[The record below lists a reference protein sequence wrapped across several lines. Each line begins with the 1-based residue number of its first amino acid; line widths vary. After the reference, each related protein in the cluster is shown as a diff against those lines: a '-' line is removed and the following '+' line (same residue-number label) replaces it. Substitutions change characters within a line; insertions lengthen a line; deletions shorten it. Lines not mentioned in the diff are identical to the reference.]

1 MKLRPYQDEAV
12 QAVYDYYENNSGNIL
27 LCLPT
32 GSGKSVI
39 QAKLLQDIV
48 TRWPNQRL
56 LCLTHV
62 KELVEQNHQKLLHYW
77 PEAPAGVYC
86 ASLNARRA
94 HDAITIASVQSVY
107 KKAHVLGWRSLIFI
121 DEAHLL
127 GREESGMYRQL
138 IKDMA
143 AINPRIKIIG
153 LTATP
158 YRTSSGL
165 LHVGEDAIF
174 TDVAVDIPVKRL
186 IDEGYLSTL
195 ITKSSLTQ
203 ADLSQVKT
211 VAGEFNRKQM
221 EAAMDVDAITTAAL
235 DEIFS
240 IAGNRKAWLFFC
252 TGIKHAEHVRD
263 AIRLRGIECE
273 TVHSKI
279 SQDERAS
286 ILERFKSGK
295 LQALTNANV
304 LTTGFDAPN
313 IDLLVL
319 LRPTKSPGLYVQMI
333 GRGTRLHP
341 DKENCLI
348 LDFAGNVERF
358 GPITHVRPPAYKK
371 EYKAEKK
378 DFWICG
384 ICRMANPNEEEI
396 CQECGTAKP
405 YVEREMVTHEATAS
419 GGEILSDAPQ
429 TPFESVE
436 VREIT
441 YDKHYK
447 ANSPVSMVVT
457 YNGRYKEWICLEHEG
472 FARAKAEGWWKRRAG
487 TDAPDVQGALN
498 HIRSAGILEPTRIT
512 VKHEDKYKR
521 VVNYEFE
528 RSENSI
534 TGRQTTAAIFA

>member
-1 MKLRPYQDEAV
+1 MKLRPYQQETVDAIIG
-12 QAVYDYYENNSGNIL
+12 YFYENSGCPIASV
-27 LCLPT
+27 PT
-32 GSGKSVI
+32 GGGKTI
-39 QAKLLQDIV
+39 IIAELFRYILE
-48 TRWPNQRL
+48 TWPNQRL

-62 KELVEQNHQKLLHYW
+62 KELVEQNHQKLLQYW
-77 PEAPAGVYC
+77 PLAPVGVYC
-86 ASLNARRA
+86 ASLNERRA
-94 HDAITIASVQSVY
+94 HDPITIASIQSIY
-107 KKAHVLGWRSLIFI
+107 KKAHQIGWRSLIFI

-127 GREESGMYRQL
+127 GRDESGMYRQF

-143 AINPRIKIIG
+143 AINPKIKVIG

-165 LHVGEDAIF
+165 LHVGDDAIF
-174 TDVAVDIPVKRL
+174 TDVAIDIPVKRL

-211 VAGEFNRKQM
+211 VAGEFNIKQA
-221 EAAMDVDAITTAAL
+221 EAAMDVDAITSAAL

-240 IAGNRKAWLFFC
+240 VAGNRKSWLFFC
-252 TGIKHAEHVRD
+252 TGIKHAEHVCD
-263 AIRLRGIECE
+263 AIRLRGISCE

-279 SQDERAS
+279 SQDSRAD
-286 ILERFKSGK
+286 ILERFKNGEI
-295 LQALTNANV
+295 QALTNANV

-313 IDLLVL
+313 VDLLVL

-341 DKENCLI
+341 GKENCLI

-358 GPITHVRPPAYKK
+358 GPITHVRPPSYKK

-384 ICRMANPNEEEI
+384 ICRMANPQEETV
-396 CQECGTAKP
+396 CQECNTAKP

-419 GGEILSDAPQ
+419 AEAIISDAPNS
-429 TPFESVE
+429 PFEKIE
-436 VREIT
+436 VRDIT

-447 ANSPVSMVVT
+447 ANSPVSLVVT

-472 FARAKAEGWWKRRAG
+472 FARAKAEGWWIRRAR
-487 TDAPDVQGALN
+487 TEPPDVQGALD
-498 HIRSAGILEPTRIT
+498 HIRTIGIAEPVEIT
-512 VKHEDKYKR
+512 IKHEDKYKR
-521 VVNYEFE
+521 IVNYVFE
-528 RSENSI
+528 
-534 TGRQTTAAIFA
+534 TGRQATTAIFA